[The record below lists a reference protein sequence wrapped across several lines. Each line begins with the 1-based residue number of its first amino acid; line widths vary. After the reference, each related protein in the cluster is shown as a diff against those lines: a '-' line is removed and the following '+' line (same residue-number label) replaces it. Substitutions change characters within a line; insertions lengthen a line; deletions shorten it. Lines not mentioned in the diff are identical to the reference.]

1 MATDDD
7 WASYG
12 RAVIDI
18 VPPGRAPFRLVPDQ
32 PGTTGG
38 WPEDLVP
45 PVVVVTAWDPDSARL
60 QAGDNQVRHRRL
72 VSELDRSGLV
82 HWPAVGRDPDSPHFE
97 EGVAVVGLTESEGV
111 DLGRRYGQAAVYV
124 WTPEAWTVVS
134 CTDDRRHTYGWR
146 VADRPAPSG

>member
-1 MATDDD
+1 MATDED

-18 VPPGRAPFRLVPDQ
+18 VPPHRAPFRLVPDQ

-45 PVVVVTAWDPDSARL
+45 PVVVVTAWDPDSVRL
-60 QAGDNQVRHRRL
+60 QRDDNRLRHQRL
-72 VSELDRSGLV
+72 ASELDRSGLV

-97 EGVAVVGLTESEGV
+97 EGVGVVGLGETGGV
-111 DLGRRYGQAAVYV
+111 DLGRRFGQAAVYV

-134 CTDDRRHTYGWR
+134 CTDDRRHVYGWR
-146 VADRPAPSG
+146 VTYRPAHSD